1 MRRSQPL
8 RRTGKCNGFEACPKP
23 GTVGG
28 ERVVLLEIFA
38 GVSSC
43 CLVGHG
49 EKLDLYSR
57 Y

>member
-1 MRRSQPL
+1 MQ
-8 RRTGKCNGFEACPKP
+8 CFEACPNP

-43 CLVGHG
+43 LVGYD
-49 EKLDLYSR
+49 EKFDLCSR
-57 Y
+57 C